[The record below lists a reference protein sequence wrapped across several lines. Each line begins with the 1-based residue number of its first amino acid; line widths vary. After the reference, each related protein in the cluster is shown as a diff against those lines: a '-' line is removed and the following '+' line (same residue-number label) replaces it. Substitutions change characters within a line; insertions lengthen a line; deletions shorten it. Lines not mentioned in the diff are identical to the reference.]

1 MKMKTLFKDIVEAFV
16 TTFSNV
22 KTKEVVHDESKGAD
36 ITESLL
42 KMEESYDATS
52 INKVLF
58 LVLHWLFLI
67 VAVLYLGNNLI
78 AATSFVLSSLFFT
91 LSNNRKI
98 AQSAKAH
105 FIKFVISS
113 MRELEKTKIPGYQI
127 RKPGIY
133 EDNI

>member
-1 MKMKTLFKDIVEAFV
+1 MKMKTLLKDIAEAFV

-22 KTKEVVHDESKGAD
+22 KSKEVAHESKNVD
-36 ITESLL
+36 ITETLL

-58 LVLHWLFLI
+58 MVLHWIFLA
-67 VAVLYLGNNLI
+67 VAVFCLGNHLM
-78 AATSFVLSSLFFT
+78 AASSFVLSSLFFT
-91 LSNNRKI
+91 LSHNRKV
-98 AQSAKAH
+98 AQAAKAH
-105 FIKFVISS
+105 FIKFVLSS
-113 MRELEKTKIPGYQI
+113 MRELEKAKIPGYQM